1 MNGFQVAY
9 LAALVALTY
18 PAWDRQRH
26 ALGLLWANL
35 VVTLGVCL
43 LMDLGIMS
51 RGSATVSMLI
61 VDLATGAALS
71 LGRGVSPVI
80 AWGYAVT
87 VPLYFLAILGV
98 AQIDTTYGLVY
109 IAATAQLGVLAVG
122 SLGNGGGG
130 NRRRLIGRFALG
142 APARHGAVYQSAISR
157 IFARNGVEK

>member
-1 MNGFQVAY
+1 VNGFQVAY

-18 PAWDRQRH
+18 PAWGRQRH

-35 VVTLGVCL
+35 VVTFGVCL
-43 LMDLGIMS
+43 LMDLGLVG

-61 VDLATGAALS
+61 VDLATGVALS
-71 LGRGVSPVI
+71 LGRGVSPMI

-130 NRRRLIGRFALG
+130 NRRRVAGRFALG
-142 APARHGAVYQSAISR
+142 APARNGALYQGAISR
-157 IFARNGVEK
+157 MSASDGVEK